1 MIDVII
7 PAYNCTATLD
17 RTLGSLVAQFN
28 KNFKVTIVDD
38 CSTEDIKSIIDK
50 YTHLLNIKYVRN
62 EKNMRCGMSR
72 QVGIDNSEGEYFTFL
87 DSDDTFMPYTISVF
101 YENIERYP
109 EIDIF
114 NSYFYSTDKNDK
126 VSLIKHGITWCHG
139 RLYKRSFIEKYGIRN
154 NPKVKYGDD
163 SYFNS
168 MCDTLN
174 TKGFMTIPIPMM
186 VWINNN
192 NSITRKIDGEFQK
205 DALSDFIFA
214 MNDSIKFL
222 KKYVSVKEMK
232 FIPGTVKNILKNYIQ
247 LMESKGKDEEK
258 QKVKMELKEMRN
270 LIVDIISPDD
280 FNKIFN
286 LK

>member
-50 YTHLLNIKYVRN
+50 YTHLLNIKYIRN

-72 QVGIDNSEGEYFTFL
+72 QVGIDNSESEYFTFL

-109 EIDIF
+109 EIDVF

-126 VSLIKHGITWCHG
+126 ISLIKHGITWCHG
-139 RLYKRSFIEKYGIRN
+139 RLYKRSFINKYGIRN
-154 NPKVKYGDD
+154 NPKIKWGDD

-186 VWINNN
+186 VWLNNN
-192 NSITRKIDGEFQK
+192 NSATRSSTSGFQK
-205 DALSDFIFA
+205 EGLSDFIFA
-214 MNDSIKFL
+214 MNESIKFL
-222 KKYVSVKEMK
+222 KQHMNVKDIK
-232 FIPGTVKNILKNYIQ
+232 FIPGTIKHILEKYYALVGQ
-247 LMESKGKDEEK
+247 PGQKEEK
-258 QKVKMELKEMRN
+258 ERVKQELLIMRELVADAIPRN
-270 LIVDIISPDD
+270 E
-280 FNKIFN
+280 FNKNFG

>member
-17 RTLGSLVAQFN
+17 RALSSLVAQFN

-50 YTHLLNIKYVRN
+50 YTHLLNIKYIRN

-72 QVGIDNSEGEYFTFL
+72 QVGIDNSESEYFTFL

-126 VSLIKHGITWCHG
+126 ISLIKHGITWCHG
-139 RLYKRSFIEKYGIRN
+139 RLYKRSFINKYNIRN
-154 NPKVKYGDD
+154 NPKIKWGDD

-186 VWINNN
+186 IWLNNN
-192 NSITRKIDGEFQK
+192 DSVTRSATGGFRKEG
-205 DALSDFIFA
+205 LSDFIFA
-214 MNDSIKFL
+214 MNESIKFL
-222 KKYVSVKEMK
+222 KQYIDTKDIK
-232 FIPGTVKNILKNYIQ
+232 FIPGTVKHILEKYYM
-247 LMESKGKDEEK
+247 LESRVGEEEEK
-258 QKVKMELKEMRN
+258 AKVKKELTTMRALVKEV
-270 LIVDIISPDD
+270 IPTEE
-280 FNKIFN
+280 FNEMFG

>member
-50 YTHLLNIKYVRN
+50 YIHLLNIKYIRN
-62 EKNMRCGMSR
+62 EKNMKCGMSR
-72 QVGIDNSEGEYFTFL
+72 QVGIDNSESEYFTFL

-109 EIDIF
+109 EIDVF

-126 VSLIKHGITWCHG
+126 ISLIKHGITWCHG
-139 RLYKRSFIEKYGIRN
+139 RLYKRSFINKYGIRN
-154 NPKVKYGDD
+154 NPKIKWGDD

-186 VWINNN
+186 VWLNNN
-192 NSITRKIDGEFQK
+192 NSVTRSSTSGFQK
-205 DALSDFIFA
+205 EGLSDFIFA
-214 MNDSIKFL
+214 MNESIKFL
-222 KKYVSVKEMK
+222 KQHMNVKDIK
-232 FIPGTVKNILKNYIQ
+232 FIPGTVKHILEKYYALIGRPGH
-247 LMESKGKDEEK
+247 EEEK
-258 QKVKMELKEMRN
+258 ERVKQELLIMRELVADAIPPN
-270 LIVDIISPDD
+270 E
-280 FNKIFN
+280 FNKNFG

>member
-7 PAYNCTATLD
+7 PAYNCTTTLD

-28 KNFKVTIVDD
+28 QNFKVIIVDD
-38 CSTEDIKSIIDK
+38 HSTEDIKSIVEQ
-50 YTHLLNIKYVRN
+50 YNHLLNIKYIRN

-72 QVGIDNSEGEYFTFL
+72 QVGIDNSDSEYFTFL

-101 YENIERYP
+101 YENIEHYP
-109 EIDIF
+109 DIDIF
-114 NSYFYSTDKNDK
+114 NSYFYSTNKDNQI
-126 VSLIKHGITWCHG
+126 SLIKHGITWCHG
-139 RLYKRSFIEKYGIRN
+139 RLYKRSFIDRYGIRN
-154 NPKVKYGDD
+154 NPKIKWGDD

-192 NSITRKIDGEFQK
+192 NSVTRSVTSDFRKEG
-205 DALSDFIFA
+205 LSDFIFS
-214 MNDSIKFL
+214 MNESIKFL
-222 KKYVSVKEMK
+222 RKHIDVKDIK
-232 FIPGTVKNILKNYIQ
+232 FIPGTVNHILKKYYQ
-247 LMESKGKDEEK
+247 LAGSPGQEEEK
-258 QKVKMELKEMRN
+258 HKVKEELKVMRE
-270 LIVDIISPDD
+270 LVDGAITRQE
-280 FNKIFN
+280 FNEKFG

>member
-7 PAYNCTATLD
+7 PAYNCTTTLD

-72 QVGIDNSEGEYFTFL
+72 QVGIDNSESEYFTFL

-109 EIDIF
+109 DIDVF

-126 VSLIKHGITWCHG
+126 ISLIKHGITWCHG
-139 RLYKRSFIEKYGIRN
+139 RLYKRSFINKYGIRN
-154 NPKVKYGDD
+154 NPKIKWGDD

-186 VWINNN
+186 VWLNNN
-192 NSITRKIDGEFQK
+192 NSVTRSATSGFQK
-205 DALSDFIFA
+205 EGLSDFIFA
-214 MNDSIKFL
+214 MNESIKFL
-222 KKYVSVKEMK
+222 KQHMNVKDIK
-232 FIPGTVKNILKNYIQ
+232 FIPGTVKHILEKYYQ
-247 LMESKGKDEEK
+247 LMIQEGQEK
-258 QKVKMELKEMRN
+258 EKKKVKKELYTMRE
-270 LIVDIISPDD
+270 LIKDAIPPSE
-280 FNKIFN
+280 FNKNFG

>member
-62 EKNMRCGMSR
+62 EKNMKCGMSR
-72 QVGIDNSEGEYFTFL
+72 QVGIDNSESEYFTFL

-109 EIDIF
+109 EIDVF

-126 VSLIKHGITWCHG
+126 ISLIKHGITWCHG
-139 RLYKRSFIEKYGIRN
+139 RLYKRSFINKYGIRN
-154 NPKVKYGDD
+154 NPKIKWGDD

-174 TKGFMTIPIPMM
+174 TKGFQ
-186 VWINNN
+186 VL
-192 NSITRKIDGEFQK
+192 ITHIH
-205 DALSDFIFA
+205 
-214 MNDSIKFL
+214 
-222 KKYVSVKEMK
+222 
-232 FIPGTVKNILKNYIQ
+232 
-247 LMESKGKDEEK
+247 
-258 QKVKMELKEMRN
+258 
-270 LIVDIISPDD
+270 
-280 FNKIFN
+280 
-286 LK
+286 